1 MTANRKGENYDALV
15 IGAGPAGGV
24 AALMLARAGWNVVI
38 VEKSAFPRR
47 KVCGEFISAT
57 SLPMLFQL
65 GLGECFQVLAGPE
78 IRRVGLFARDS
89 VLEAPMP
96 QVTGPY
102 GAWGRALGREHL
114 DLMLLDAA
122 IRAGATVRQPAA
134 VCSVIRQGDGW
145 RCEVESKKA
154 REQLN
159 ARVIIAACGSW
170 QAQSFSTPPPA
181 TRRSS
186 DLFGFKAHF
195 RNTGLSSDLMPLL
208 VFPGGYGGMVHSDGG
223 RVSLSCC
230 IRRDTLQLS
239 RERGSSRAGEAVLH
253 HLQRSSEGVGQAL
266 RDATIEETWLSAGPI
281 RPGIRKRY
289 RDGIFVVGNLAG
301 EAHPVVAEGIS
312 MAMQSAC
319 QLCHRLIE
327 TDDLDQ
333 TALDHV
339 GRSYTAAWRKS
350 HVPRIMAAAAIAHL
364 VMRPAAVTLWLPLL
378 EHFPKILTYGAELS
392 GKAKLLPMFK

>member
-1 MTANRKGENYDALV
+1 MTVSGKVDNYDALV
-15 IGAGPAGGV
+15 IGAGPAGGA
-24 AALMLARAGWNVVI
+24 AALMLARAGWKVAV
-38 VEKSAFPRR
+38 VEKSTFPRR

-57 SLPMLFQL
+57 SLPILFQM
-65 GLGECFQVLAGPE
+65 GLGENFQERAGPE
-78 IRRVGLFARDS
+78 VRRVGLFARDT

-122 IRAGATVRQPAA
+122 MSAGATVRQPAA
-134 VCSVIRQGDGW
+134 VTSLIRQDHGW
-145 RCEVESKKA
+145 RCEVEAKKV

-159 ARVIIAACGSW
+159 ARVVIAACGSW
-170 QAQSFSTPPPA
+170 QAQSFPTPPPA
-181 TRRSS
+181 PRRNS

-195 RNTGLSSDLMPLL
+195 HAARFPSDLMPLL
-208 VFPGGYGGMVHSDGG
+208 VFPGGYGGMVRSDNG

-230 IRRDTLQLS
+230 IRRDTLQQC
-239 RERGSSRAGEAVLH
+239 RERGPSRAGEAVLQ
-253 HLQRSSEGVGQAL
+253 HLQSSSDGVDQVL

-281 RPGIRKRY
+281 RPGVRKRY

-319 QLCHRLIE
+319 QLCQRLIE
-327 TDDLDQ
+327 TNDLGW
-333 TALDHV
+333 TALDNV
-339 GRSYTAAWRKS
+339 GWSYAAAWRKS
-350 HVPRIMAAAAIAHL
+350 HVPRIMAAATIAHL

-378 EHFPKILTYGAELS
+378 KHFPRILTIGAELS
-392 GKAKLLPMFK
+392 GKATLLPTFR

>member
-1 MTANRKGENYDALV
+1 MTASGKGENFDALV

-38 VEKSAFPRR
+38 VEKSIFPRR

-57 SLPMLFQL
+57 SLPILFQMD
-65 GLGECFQVLAGPE
+65 LGESFQELAGPE
-78 IRRVGLFARDS
+78 VRRLGLFARDS

-96 QVTGPY
+96 HVGGPY

-114 DLMLLDAA
+114 DLMLIQAS

-134 VCSVIRQGDGW
+134 VSSVIRQGDGW
-145 RCEVESKKA
+145 RCDVESKKA

-181 TRRSS
+181 PRRSS

-195 RNTGLSSDLMPLL
+195 RNTGLPSDLMPLL
-208 VFPGGYGGMVHSDGG
+208 VFPGGYGGMVHSDSG

-239 RERGSSRAGEAVLH
+239 RERGSSRAGEAVLQ
-253 HLQRSSEGVGQAL
+253 HLQRSSEGVRQVM
-266 RDATIEETWLSAGPI
+266 RDARIEETWLSAGPI

-319 QLCHRLIE
+319 QLCQRLID
-327 TDDLDQ
+327 TDDLGQ
-333 TALDHV
+333 TALAYV
-339 GRSYTAAWRKS
+339 GRSYAAVWRKS

-364 VMRPAAVTLWLPLL
+364 VMQPAAVTLWLPLL
-378 EHFPKILTYGAELS
+378 ERFPKMLTLGAELS

>member
-1 MTANRKGENYDALV
+1 MTASGKGENYDALV
-15 IGAGPAGGV
+15 IGAGPAGGA

-38 VEKSAFPRR
+38 VEKSTFPRR

-57 SLPMLFQL
+57 SLPILFQM
-65 GLGECFQVLAGPE
+65 GLGESFQERAGPE
-78 IRRVGLFARDS
+78 VRRVGLFARDS

-122 IRAGATVRQPAA
+122 IGAGATVRQPAA
-134 VCSVIRQGDGW
+134 VTSLIRQGDGW
-145 RCEVESKKA
+145 RCDVESKKA
-154 REQLN
+154 REQLS
-159 ARVIIAACGSW
+159 ARVVIAACGSW

-181 TRRSS
+181 PRRNS

-195 RNTGLSSDLMPLL
+195 RNTALPPDLMPLL
-208 VFPGGYGGMVHSDGG
+208 VFPGGYGGMVRSDSG

-239 RERGSSRAGEAVLH
+239 RERGPSRAGEAVLQH
-253 HLQRSSEGVGQAL
+253 IQSSNDGVDQVL
-266 RDATIEETWLSAGPI
+266 RNATIEEIWLSAGPI

-289 RDGIFVVGNLAG
+289 RDGIFAVGNLAG

-327 TDDLDQ
+327 TDDLGR

-339 GRSYTAAWRKS
+339 GRRYAAAWRKS
-350 HVPRIMAAAAIAHL
+350 HAPRIMAAATIAHL
-364 VMRPAAVTLWLPLL
+364 VMQPAAVTLWLPLL
-378 EHFPKILTYGAELS
+378 KHFPRILTFGAELS
-392 GKAKLLPMFK
+392 GKATLLPTFR